1 MEDTGGEAV
10 RDRRSRGG
18 GGGGGTSDGVRTK
31 ACGWFDLSHVCNQP
45 HLFAA
50 SWMWME
56 RWSPLPPGP
65 ISLGP
70 GRYILSGPAEI
81 LEYVSMVQAVIYI
94 TSCHFESSVHVQP
107 SKLFGTASL
116 GMGR

>member
-1 MEDTGGEAV
+1 MEDTGGQAV
-10 RDRRSRGG
+10 WDRRSRGG

-45 HLFAA
+45 HLFAV
-50 SWMWME
+50 SWMWMK
-56 RWSPLPPGP
+56 RWFPLPPGP
-65 ISLGP
+65 FSLGP

-81 LEYVSMVQAVIYI
+81 LEYVSFVRAVIYI
-94 TSCHFESSVHVQP
+94 TSSVHVQP
-107 SKLFGTASL
+107 SELFGTASL